1 MAIVVNRLYYR
12 MSIPS
17 FQKGYFALYSP
28 HLLLAKDNE
37 LCNQCNDKKPD
48 SGCLDAYNFDTSLSN
63 QISLEVGN

>member
-37 LCNQCNDKKPD
+37 LCNQCNDKNLTVGVWMPT
-48 SGCLDAYNFDTSLSN
+48 TSILA
-63 QISLEVGN
+63 